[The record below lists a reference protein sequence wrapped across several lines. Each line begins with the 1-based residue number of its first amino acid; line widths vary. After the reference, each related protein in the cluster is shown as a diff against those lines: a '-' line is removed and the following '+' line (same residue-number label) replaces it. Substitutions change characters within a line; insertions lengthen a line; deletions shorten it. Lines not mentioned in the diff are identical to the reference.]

1 MLKLSEFQYFGD
13 GWEHTIEIEDLV
25 VPSTQGKRI
34 QGVAGENAS
43 RPEDVGGPHAYF
55 DFLATIR
62 DPTHEE
68 HHTPLESIG
77 GSFDPIAPDM
87 NYVAGLVRSG
97 AFYRDIPNLTSL
109 YE

>member
-1 MLKLSEFQYFGD
+1 V
-13 GWEHTIEIEDLV
+13 EHTIEIEDLV
-25 VPSTQGKRI
+25 VPSTQGQRI

-43 RPEDVGGPHAYF
+43 PPEDVGGPHAYF
-55 DFLATIR
+55 DFLAAIR

-97 AFYRDIPNLTSL
+97 AFYGDIPNLTSL